1 MICVFPL
8 FFVEDREDWRDGRAA
23 GVRGG
28 LSSRNTVSG
37 SCVPC
42 GPVSPLARLFLAP
55 ALDWRNRC
63 CIQPFLFLYIIE
75 PHQQYL
81 FNHPHWIVN
90 VSMTHLEHVQIIFLL
105 KVKYLFLDVNLSLI
119 CRDFYK

>member
-8 FFVEDREDWRDGRAA
+8 FFVEDREDWRD
-23 GVRGG
+23 
-28 LSSRNTVSG
+28 
-37 SCVPC
+37 
-42 GPVSPLARLFLAP
+42 